1 MVALFRCPRPQVGR
15 LTRVARLDFGLPFI
29 TLLILGAGLF
39 TLNSAA
45 PSDEFMRQVAFLGA
59 AAVAIAALV
68 WAGKVRLLRLT
79 PYVYGASLALLVL
92 TYFMGTEVNG
102 AKSWLYL
109 GPLPGFQPSE
119 LAKLALILVL
129 AQALNERPLK
139 RIVDYLRVAALA
151 LPPIGLVLIEP
162 DLGSALVLVAIT
174 AGIVLVRGVPWRH
187 LVVIVGLVGIAVPT
201 VLLPN
206 LKPHQLERLVS
217 FVDPYRDPQGT
228 GYQVIQST
236 IAVGSGGL
244 LGKGYK
250 AGTQSQL
257 GFIPFRHT
265 DFIFPVLAEE
275 GGFVASVALLLLY
288 GLLFWRMLAMAAECA
303 FERDQLLITGIVVLI
318 GFQVLVN
325 IGVTLGVAPVT
336 GITLPLVSYGG
347 TSLVS
352 TLTALT
358 FAWVVYRDR
367 FVNW

>member
-1 MVALFRCPRPQVGR
+1 V
-15 LTRVARLDFGLPFI
+15 TRLDLSLPFV
-29 TLLILGAGLF
+29 TLLILGVGLF

-45 PSDEFMRQVAFLGA
+45 PSDEFMRQVAFLVAG
-59 AAVAIAALV
+59 AVALGALV
-68 WAGKVRLLRLT
+68 WAGKSRLLRLSS
-79 PYVYGASLALLVL
+79 YIYGASLALLVL
-92 TYFMGTEVNG
+92 TYFLGTEVNG

-129 AQALNERPLK
+129 AQALHERPIRRL
-139 RIVDYLRVAALA
+139 VDYLRVAALA

-174 AGIVLVRGVPWRH
+174 AGVVLVRGVPWRH
-187 LVVIVGLVGIAVPT
+187 LVLIVLLVGAAVPT
-201 VLLPN
+201 LVLPN

-257 GFIPFRHT
+257 GFIPYRHT

-275 GGFVASVALLLLY
+275 GGFLASVVLLLLY
-288 GLLFWRMLAMAAECA
+288 GLLFWRMLAMAAECP
-303 FERDQLLITGIVVLI
+303 FERDQLLITGVLVLVA
-318 GFQVLVN
+318 FQVLVN
-325 IGVTLGVAPVT
+325 IGVTIGVAPVT

-352 TLTALT
+352 TLVALG

-367 FVNW
+367 FANW

>member
-1 MVALFRCPRPQVGR
+1 M
-15 LTRVARLDFGLPFI
+15 TRVDFSLPFV
-29 TLLILGAGLF
+29 TLLILSVGLY

-45 PSDEFMRQVAFLGA
+45 PSDEFMRQVAFLVAG
-59 AAVAIAALV
+59 AVALGALV
-68 WAGKVRLLRLT
+68 WAGKSRVLRLSS
-79 PYVYGASLALLVL
+79 YIYGASLVLLVL
-92 TYFMGTEVNG
+92 TFFLGTEVNG

-129 AQALNERPLK
+129 SQVLHERPIK
-139 RIVDYLRVAALA
+139 RLVDYLRVAALA
-151 LPPIGLVLIEP
+151 LPPIGLVLMEP

-174 AGIVLVRGVPWRH
+174 AGVVLVRGVPWRH
-187 LVVIVGLVGIAVPT
+187 LVLIVLLVGVAVPT
-201 VLLPN
+201 VVLPN

-257 GFIPFRHT
+257 GFIPYRHT

-275 GGFVASVALLLLY
+275 GGFVASAALLLLY
-288 GLLFWRMLAMAAECA
+288 GLLFWRMLAMAAECP
-303 FERDQLLITGIVVLI
+303 FERDQLLITGVLVLVA
-318 GFQVLVN
+318 FQVLVN
-325 IGVTLGVAPVT
+325 IGVTIGVAPVT

-352 TLTALT
+352 TLTALG

-367 FVNW
+367 FANW

>member
-1 MVALFRCPRPQVGR
+1 V
-15 LTRVARLDFGLPFI
+15 TRIDLGLPFV
-29 TLLILGAGLF
+29 TLLILCAGLF

-45 PSDEFMRQVAFLGA
+45 PSGEFMRQVAFLGVG
-59 AAVAIAALV
+59 AVLIAATL
-68 WAGKVRLLRLT
+68 WAGKNRALRLT
-79 PYVYGASLALLVL
+79 PYVYGLSIALLAL
-92 TYFMGTEVNG
+92 TYVMGTEVNG

-119 LAKLALILVL
+119 LAKLALILAL
-129 AQALNERPLK
+129 ATTLNERPIR
-139 RIVDYLRVAALA
+139 RIVDYLRIGLVA
-151 LPPIGLVLIEP
+151 LPPIGLVLVEP

-174 AGIVLVRGVPWRH
+174 AGVVLVRGVPWRH
-187 LVVIVGLVGIAVPT
+187 LVLIVVLVGVAVPT
-201 VLLPN
+201 LVVPN
-206 LKPHQLERLVS
+206 LKPHQIERLVS

-257 GFIPFRHT
+257 GFIPFRQT

-288 GLLFWRMLAMAAECA
+288 GLLFWRLVAMAAECP
-303 FERDQLLITGIVVLI
+303 FERDQLLITGVVVLI
-318 GFQVLVN
+318 GFQVLV

-336 GITLPLVSYGG
+336 GITLPLVSAGG

-352 TLTALT
+352 TLTALALT
-358 FAWVVYRDR
+358 WVIYRDR
-367 FVNW
+367 FANW